1 MLKPNIPETNP
12 EKIRKRELVTEWM
25 RGKTSTPVNWKLAHN
40 YAEANMLNNKN
51 KGDLNMMNVE
61 RILSNE
67 LREYEVADKI
77 TNPEMLNIITSLE
90 TRLAQ
95 VLSDYL
101 YSWFMSSNTALSKMQ
116 MVVKA
121 FKNRADDLVNEY
133 KYKSPAES
141 NRFVLELAEIQY
153 KYAERVVST
162 SVVTNAMRECFN
174 NEMKYLL
181 AKKKVVEINKNM
193 TEETNCKEIKK
204 TCKKPEDKTKEL
216 LNEIK
221 ESFTKINNLIDVYL
235 NE

>member
-1 MLKPNIPETNP
+1 
-12 EKIRKRELVTEWM
+12 
-25 RGKTSTPVNWKLAHN
+25 
-40 YAEANMLNNKN
+40 
-51 KGDLNMMNVE
+51 MMNVE

-77 TNPEMLNIITSLE
+77 TNLAMLNILASLE

-116 MVVKA
+116 IVVKA

-133 KYKSPAES
+133 KYKSPDES

-153 KYAERVVST
+153 KYAEQVVST
-162 SVVTNAMRECFN
+162 STVTNSVRQCFD

-181 AKKKVVEINKNM
+181 AKKKVVEINKHM
-193 TEETNCKEIKK
+193 VEETNCKETKE

-221 ESFTKINNLIDVYL
+221 ESFTKINNSLVLSSGFLHDFFISLQSVSSVI
-235 NE
+235 

>member
-1 MLKPNIPETNP
+1 MSSFIGVNIAQNIADAYRMRLET
-12 EKIRKRELVTEWM
+12 
-25 RGKTSTPVNWKLAHN
+25 
-40 YAEANMLNNKN
+40 NNKN

-77 TNPEMLNIITSLE
+77 TNLAMLNILASLE

-116 MVVKA
+116 IVVKA

-133 KYKSPAES
+133 KYKSPDES

-153 KYAERVVST
+153 KYAEQVVST
-162 SVVTNAMRECFN
+162 SAVINSVKQCFD
-174 NEMKYLL
+174 NEMKYILV
-181 AKKKVVEINKNM
+181 KKKVVEINNHM

-204 TCKKPEDKTKEL
+204 TCKKSEDKTKEL

-221 ESFTKINNLIDVYL
+221 ESFTKINNLIDDYL